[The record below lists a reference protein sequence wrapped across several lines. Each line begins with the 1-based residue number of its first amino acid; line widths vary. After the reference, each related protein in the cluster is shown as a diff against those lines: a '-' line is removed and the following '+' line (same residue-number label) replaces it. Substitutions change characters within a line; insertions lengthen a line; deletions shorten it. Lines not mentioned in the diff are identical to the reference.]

1 MKKDEKI
8 EFDDGSEIEIPDMW
22 RDCIK
27 IKYGYSWEQFWTEY
41 ADLVDKLWEE
51 GVVITKF
58 GKESIQTYYEDFGEQ
73 EPKTKAW
80 HAKECI
86 YADLRSC
93 LMAKMLEEIGGKKV
107 SVVGI
112 GEDKVRVYDGDGMKE
127 YDDIDKALKKK

>member
-1 MKKDEKI
+1 MGR
-8 EFDDGSEIEIPDMW
+8 GSV
-22 RDCIK
+22 
-27 IKYGYSWEQFWTEY
+27 
-41 ADLVDKLWEE
+41 L
-51 GVVITKF
+51 TKF
-58 GKESIQTYYEDFGEQ
+58 GKESIQTYYEDFGET
-73 EPKTKAW
+73 EPKTRAW

-112 GEDKVRVYDGDGMKE
+112 CEDKVRVYDGDGMKE